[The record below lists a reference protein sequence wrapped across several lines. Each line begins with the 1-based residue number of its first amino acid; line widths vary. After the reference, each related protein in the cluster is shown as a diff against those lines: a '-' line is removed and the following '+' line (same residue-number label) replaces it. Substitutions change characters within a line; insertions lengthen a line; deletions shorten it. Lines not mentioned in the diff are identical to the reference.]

1 MGRNGDV
8 SATLPRLCLVA
19 DGFAAGRR
27 DLDARAVQARA
38 AELVAAG
45 LRWVWLR
52 DVHAGAP
59 AFDAAAR
66 RLAER
71 LRALAPDVTL
81 SVGAH
86 AATASALDAVLHVGT
101 RGGGADAAGARGFGV
116 SAHTPAEVADA
127 ALAGAAY
134 ATLSPIFPTQSHPA
148 VTPLGLDA
156 LRAVSAASSVPV
168 LALGGLTPDGARRA
182 RDAGAWGVAVLS
194 DLLRAPRPVW
204 RLDQYAAALD

>member
-1 MGRNGDV
+1 MDRNGDV
-8 SATLPRLCLVA
+8 PATLPRLCLVA

-38 AELVAAG
+38 ADLVGAG

-52 DVHAGAP
+52 DVHASAP

-71 LRALAPDVTL
+71 LRELAPDVTL

-86 AATASALDAVLHVGT
+86 AATALALGAFLHVGR
-101 RGGGADAAGARGFGV
+101 RGDGAGAAGARGFGV
-116 SAHTPAEVADA
+116 SAHAPAEVAA
-127 ALAGAAY
+127 AAHVGAAY
-134 ATLSPIFPTQSHPA
+134 ATLSPIFPTRSHPA
-148 VTPLGLDA
+148 AAPLGLDA
-156 LRAVSAASSVPV
+156 LRAASAASSVPV

-182 RDAGAWGVAVLS
+182 CDAGAWGVAVLS
-194 DLLRAPRPVW
+194 DLLHAPRPAW
-204 RLDQYAAALD
+204 RLDQYAAALS